1 MFKIRL
7 YIMIYKNILRKLI
20 IVSPVRWR
28 RRLPSVGTWGWF
40 AIFVCC
46 IYIDNVSTAKILL
59 LCAFLFIPL

>member
-28 RRLPSVGTWGWF
+28 RRLMRRPGLDI
-40 AIFVCC
+40 A
-46 IYIDNVSTAKILL
+46 AKS
-59 LCAFLFIPL
+59 FIIWATDYLY